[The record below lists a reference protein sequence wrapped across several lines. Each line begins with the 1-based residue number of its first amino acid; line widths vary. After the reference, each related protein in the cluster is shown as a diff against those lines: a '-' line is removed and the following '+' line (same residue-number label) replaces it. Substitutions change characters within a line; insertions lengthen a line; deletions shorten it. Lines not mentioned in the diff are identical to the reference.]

1 MTRTVSL
8 GPPQDLQKEHFTR
21 VLRGHIDLARAIFPP
36 KTLGVQLDVLARNP
50 LWEIR
55 LDYEHGTGHGVG
67 SYLSV
72 HEGPQ
77 SISKRPHPVPLQC
90 GMVVSNEPKYY
101 RINKYGIRLENL
113 MVVVEK
119 NPSQDKQLGFQ
130 TLTLVPFERY
140 LIAPQ
145 LLASWHIDWLNDY
158 HQKVYETHAT
168 HLEEEARVWLLQQ
181 TQPI

>member
-1 MTRTVSL
+1 LKRT
-8 GPPQDLQKEHFTR
+8 P
-21 VLRGHIDLARAIFPP
+21 
-36 KTLGVQLDVLARNP
+36 
-50 LWEIR
+50 
-55 LDYEHGTGHGVG
+55 
-67 SYLSV
+67 
-72 HEGPQ
+72 
-77 SISKRPHPVPLQC
+77 
-90 GMVVSNEPKYY
+90 
-101 RINKYGIRLENL
+101 
-113 MVVVEK
+113 
-119 NPSQDKQLGFQ
+119 QDKQLGFQ